1 MQYRGFN
8 IFTSVPTAID
18 HWNPEVSKMEQC
30 LGVHCEVYD
39 NYDDDMSVC
48 LDTFSL
54 AVGYEISDL
63 SSGQIEKAIRNYVD
77 EYNMFLNLGRNEA
90 LAERRSILV
99 GMLAS
104 RLGESLEPG
113 ELYELLSENVGM
125 TDEEIR
131 ACGYMSLAPYF
142 DRPAYAQT
150 IAEYMIHVGTENT
163 TTGNWHFGVDSI
175 NERFGLDLKNDEEM
189 VELIREELYKQGDIL
204 SDVDIY
210 DDDFD
215 LMFYLDYCP
224 FSDRDDPVYEP
235 QNDEEDAVSIGK
247 EKGMPNNKIKGT
259 LSGSG
264 GSVLRTCAA
273 WRRKE
278 PELEAA
284 ECKIEAVV
292 ELDNYQFI
300 SFKRHMLDNYDFIRE
315 HVDLMYRDRKGLDH
329 CLLVLGK
336 GHEEGILVDSQG
348 SSYARYSSLLPNART
363 FLQKNIQTM
372 AEELIRE
379 GTAQTD
385 NGSWVINFEEI
396 SQHFDCTVT
405 PTNGLGQMLI
415 AEMRARDDVANL
427 VIAEDSLEMTYY
439 LDHAPAS
446 ATTAER
452 ITTLFG
458 LMGCNLEDV
467 HITHN
472 EEEHDL
478 ATIVELNQ
486 DTLTEQGKIDWADV
500 LNARVLRIYDGYY
513 GTQIEV
519 SGCAASRLEEF
530 SKVLAG
536 YCTLSEYDRWIN
548 SDVSPTNRNEIGMK
562 FED

>member
-1 MQYRGFN
+1 MLYRGFQ
-8 IFTSVPTAID
+8 IVISAPTVIEKWNRNTRAI
-18 HWNPEVSKMEQC
+18 EAC
-30 LGVHCEVYD
+30 AGVNCEVYD
-39 NYDDDMSVC
+39 KYDDDMADQ
-48 LDTFSL
+48 LETFSL
-54 AVGYEISDL
+54 AVGLDVPDL
-63 SSGQIEKAIRNYVD
+63 GTEQIEKAIRDHVD
-77 EYNMFLNLGRNEA
+77 KHTVFINLGRNEA

-113 ELYELLSENVGM
+113 ELYDLLSENVGM

-131 ACGYMSLAPYF
+131 ACGYMSLAPF
-142 DRPAYAQT
+142 FNRPAYAQT

-163 TTGNWHFGVDSI
+163 TTGNWHFGFDSI
-175 NERFGLDLKNDEEM
+175 NERFGLDLKNDEDM

-235 QNDEEDAVSIGK
+235 QNDEDDAVSIGK
-247 EKGMPNNKIKGT
+247 EKGMPNNKTKGT
-259 LSGSG
+259 LSESG

-372 AEELIRE
+372 AEELIFE

-385 NGSWVINFEEI
+385 NGSWVISFEEI

-467 HITHN
+467 HLLH
-472 EEEHDL
+472 EDEEHDL

-500 LNARVLRIYDGYY
+500 LGARVLRIYDGYY
-513 GTQIEV
+513 GTQIDV
-519 SGCAASRLEEF
+519 SGCEASRLEAF
-530 SKVLAG
+530 SKMLAG
-536 YCTLSEYDRWIN
+536 DCTISEYNRWVNQDIN
-548 SDVSPTNRNEIGMK
+548 PTNRHDLEMQFK
-562 FED
+562 

>member
-1 MQYRGFN
+1 MLYRGFQ
-8 IFTSVPTAID
+8 IVISAPTVIEKWNRNTRAI
-18 HWNPEVSKMEQC
+18 EAC
-30 LGVHCEVYD
+30 AGVNCEVYD
-39 NYDDDMSVC
+39 KYDDDMAD
-48 LDTFSL
+48 LLETFSL
-54 AVGYEISDL
+54 AVGFDVPDL
-63 SSGQIEKAIRNYVD
+63 GTEQIEKAIRDHVD
-77 EYNMFLNLGRNEA
+77 KHNMFINLGRNEA

-113 ELYELLSENVGM
+113 ELYDLLSENVGM

-131 ACGYMSLAPYF
+131 ACGYMSLAPF
-142 DRPAYAQT
+142 FNRPAYAQT

-163 TTGNWHFGVDSI
+163 TTGNWHFGFDSI

-235 QNDEEDAVSIGK
+235 QNDEDDAVSIGK
-247 EKGMPNNKIKGT
+247 EKGMPNNKTKGT
-259 LSGSG
+259 LSESG

-385 NGSWVINFEEI
+385 NGSWVISFEEI

-427 VIAEDSLEMTYY
+427 IIAEDSLEMTYY

-446 ATTAER
+446 DTTAER

-467 HITHN
+467 HLLH
-472 EEEHDL
+472 EDEEHDL

-500 LNARVLRIYDGYY
+500 LGARVLRIYDGYY
-513 GTQIEV
+513 GTQIDV
-519 SGCAASRLEEF
+519 SGCEASRLEDF
-530 SKVLAG
+530 SKMLAG
-536 YCTLSEYDRWIN
+536 DCTISEYNRWVNQDIN
-548 SDVSPTNRNEIGMK
+548 PTNRHDLEMQFK
-562 FED
+562 

>member
-1 MQYRGFN
+1 MLYRGFQ
-8 IFTSVPTAID
+8 IVASGPTVIEKWSRETRSVGPYT
-18 HWNPEVSKMEQC
+18 
-30 LGVHCEVYD
+30 GVNCEVYD
-39 NYDDDMSVC
+39 KYDDDMAEQ

-54 AVGYEISDL
+54 AMGSDIPDL
-63 SSGQIEKAIRNYVD
+63 RTEHIEKAIRDYVD
-77 EYNMFLNLGRNEA
+77 KHNMYLNLGRNEA
-90 LAERRSILV
+90 LVDRRTILL
-99 GMLAS
+99 GRLAF
-104 RLGESLEPG
+104 RLGESLEDG
-113 ELYELLSENVGM
+113 ELYDLLSENVCM

-131 ACGYMSLAPYF
+131 ACGYMSLAPFF
-142 DRPAYAQT
+142 DRTAYAQI
-150 IAEYMIHVGTENT
+150 IAEFMIHRGTENT
-163 TTGNWHFGVDSI
+163 TTGNWHFGFDDLSA
-175 NERFGLDLKNDEEM
+175 RFGLDLKNDEEM
-189 VELIREELYKQGDIL
+189 VELIRQELYKQGDII
-204 SDVDIY
+204 SEVDIY

-224 FSDRDDPVYEP
+224 YSDRDEQEDI
-235 QNDEEDAVSIGK
+235 EEDAVSIGK

-259 LSGSG
+259 LSESG

-292 ELDNYQFI
+292 ELDETQFI
-300 SFKRHMLDNYDFIRE
+300 SFKRHMLDNYDFICE
-315 HVDLMYRDRKGLDH
+315 HVDLMYRDRNGLDH

-385 NGSWVINFEEI
+385 NGSWVISFEEI

-446 ATTAER
+446 DTTAER

-467 HITHN
+467 HLLH
-472 EEEHDL
+472 EDEEHDL

-500 LNARVLRIYDGYY
+500 LGARVLRIYDGYY
-513 GTQIEV
+513 GTQIDV
-519 SGCAASRLEEF
+519 SGCEASRLEAF
-530 SKVLAG
+530 SKMLAG
-536 YCTLSEYDRWIN
+536 ECTISEYNRWVNQDIN
-548 SDVSPTNRNEIGMK
+548 PTNRHDLEMQFK
-562 FED
+562 

>member
-1 MQYRGFN
+1 MLYRGFQ
-8 IFTSVPTAID
+8 IVISAPTVIEKWDRNTRTIEA
-18 HWNPEVSKMEQC
+18 C
-30 LGVHCEVYD
+30 AGVNCEVYD
-39 NYDDDMSVC
+39 KYDDDMADQ
-48 LDTFSL
+48 LETFSL
-54 AVGYEISDL
+54 AVGFDVPDL
-63 SSGQIEKAIRNYVD
+63 GTEQIEKAIRDHVD
-77 EYNMFLNLGRNEA
+77 KHNMFINLGRNEA

-104 RLGESLEPG
+104 RLGESLEPE
-113 ELYELLSENVGM
+113 ELYDLLSENVGM

-131 ACGYMSLAPYF
+131 ACGYLSLAPF
-142 DRPAYAQT
+142 FNRPAYAQT

-163 TTGNWHFGVDSI
+163 TTGNWHFGFDSI

-247 EKGMPNNKIKGT
+247 EKGMPNNKTKGT
-259 LSGSG
+259 LSESG

-385 NGSWVINFEEI
+385 NGSWVISFEEI

-467 HITHN
+467 HLLH
-472 EEEHDL
+472 EDEEHDL

-500 LNARVLRIYDGYY
+500 LGARVLRIYDGYY
-513 GTQIEV
+513 GTQIDV
-519 SGCAASRLEEF
+519 SGCEASRLEAF
-530 SKVLAG
+530 SKMLAG
-536 YCTLSEYDRWIN
+536 DCTISEYNRWVNPDIN
-548 SDVSPTNRNEIGMK
+548 PTNRHDLEMQFK
-562 FED
+562 

>member
-1 MQYRGFN
+1 MLYRGFQ
-8 IFTSVPTAID
+8 IVISAPTVIEKWNRNTRAI
-18 HWNPEVSKMEQC
+18 EAC
-30 LGVHCEVYD
+30 AGVNCEVYD
-39 NYDDDMSVC
+39 KYDEDMADQ
-48 LDTFSL
+48 LETFSL
-54 AVGYEISDL
+54 AVGFDVPDL
-63 SSGQIEKAIRNYVD
+63 GAEQIEKAIRDHVD
-77 EYNMFLNLGRNEA
+77 KHNVFINLGRNEA

-113 ELYELLSENVGM
+113 ELYDLLSENVSM

-131 ACGYMSLAPYF
+131 ACGYMSLAPF
-142 DRPAYAQT
+142 FNRPAYAQT

-163 TTGNWHFGVDSI
+163 TTGNWHFGFDSI

-235 QNDEEDAVSIGK
+235 QNDEDDAVSIGK
-247 EKGMPNNKIKGT
+247 EKGMPNNKTKGT
-259 LSGSG
+259 LSESG

-385 NGSWVINFEEI
+385 NGSWVISFEEI

-427 VIAEDSLEMTYY
+427 IIAEDSLEMTYY

-446 ATTAER
+446 DTTAER

-467 HITHN
+467 HLLH
-472 EEEHDL
+472 EDEEHDL

-500 LNARVLRIYDGYY
+500 LGARVLRIYDGYY
-513 GTQIEV
+513 GTQIDV
-519 SGCAASRLEEF
+519 SGCEASRLEAF
-530 SKVLAG
+530 SKMLAG
-536 YCTLSEYDRWIN
+536 DCTISEYNRWVNQDIN
-548 SDVSPTNRNEIGMK
+548 PTNRHDLEMQFK
-562 FED
+562 

>member
-1 MQYRGFN
+1 MLYRGFH
-8 IFTSVPTAID
+8 IVISAPTVIEKWNRNTRAIETCVGI
-18 HWNPEVSKMEQC
+18 N
-30 LGVHCEVYD
+30 CEVYD
-39 NYDDDMSVC
+39 KYDDDMADQ
-48 LDTFSL
+48 LETFSL
-54 AVGYEISDL
+54 AVGFDVPDL
-63 SSGQIEKAIRNYVD
+63 GTEQIEKAIRDHVD
-77 EYNMFLNLGRNEA
+77 KHNMFINLGRNEA

-113 ELYELLSENVGM
+113 ELYDLLSENVGM

-131 ACGYMSLAPYF
+131 ACGYISLAPF
-142 DRPAYAQT
+142 FNRPAYAQT

-163 TTGNWHFGVDSI
+163 TTGNWHFGFDSI
-175 NERFGLDLKNDEEM
+175 NERFGLDLKNDEDM

-235 QNDEEDAVSIGK
+235 QNDEDDAVSIGK
-247 EKGMPNNKIKGT
+247 EKGMPNNKTKGT
-259 LSGSG
+259 LSESG

-385 NGSWVINFEEI
+385 NGSWVISFEEI

-427 VIAEDSLEMTYY
+427 IIAKDSLEMTYY

-446 ATTAER
+446 DTTAER

-467 HITHN
+467 HLLH
-472 EEEHDL
+472 EDEEHDL

-500 LNARVLRIYDGYY
+500 LGARVLRIYDGYY
-513 GTQIEV
+513 GTQIDV
-519 SGCAASRLEEF
+519 SGCEASRLEAF
-530 SKVLAG
+530 SKMLAG
-536 YCTLSEYDRWIN
+536 DCTISEYNRWVNQDIN
-548 SDVSPTNRNEIGMK
+548 PINRHDLEMQFK
-562 FED
+562 

>member
-1 MQYRGFN
+1 MEYRGFR
-8 IFTSVPTAID
+8 IIRSVPTVID
-18 HWNPEVSKMEQC
+18 HWNPTTQKVDAC
-30 LGVHCEVYD
+30 VGYDCEVYD
-39 NYDDDMSVC
+39 VMDTDENDC
-48 LDTFSL
+48 LETFTL
-54 AVGYEISDL
+54 AVGHELDDTSV
-63 SSGQIEKAIRNYVD
+63 ENVERAIREHID
-77 EYNMFLNLGRNEA
+77 EHAMYLVLMRNEVQV
-90 LAERRSILV
+90 ERRNYLIGIL
-99 GMLAS
+99 ACK
-104 RLGESLEPG
+104 LGVNLEDD
-113 ELYELLSENVGM
+113 ELYDLLSANIGM
-125 TDEEIR
+125 TDNEIR
-131 ACGYMSLAPYF
+131 LCGLQRLAPYF
-142 DRPAYAQT
+142 DPESYAQT

-163 TTGNWHFGVDSI
+163 TTGNWHFGFDSI
-175 NERFGLDLKNDEEM
+175 NERVGLDLKNDEEM

-204 SDVDIY
+204 SDVGIY
-210 DDDFD
+210 DDNFD

-247 EKGMPNNKIKGT
+247 EKGMPNNKTKGT
-259 LSGSG
+259 LSESG

-278 PELEAA
+278 PELQAA

-385 NGSWVINFEEI
+385 NGSWVISFEEI

-405 PTNGLGQMLI
+405 PINGLGQMLI

-467 HITHN
+467 HLLHED
-472 EEEHDL
+472 EERDL

-500 LNARVLRIYDGYY
+500 LGARVLRIYDGYY
-513 GTQIEV
+513 GTQIDV
-519 SGCAASRLEEF
+519 SGCEASRLEAF
-530 SKVLAG
+530 SKMLAG
-536 YCTLSEYDRWIN
+536 DCTISEYNRWVNQDIN
-548 SDVSPTNRNEIGMK
+548 PTNRHDLEMQFK
-562 FED
+562 

>member
-1 MQYRGFN
+1 MLYRGFQ
-8 IFTSVPTAID
+8 IVISAPTVIEKWNRNTRAI
-18 HWNPEVSKMEQC
+18 EAC
-30 LGVHCEVYD
+30 AGVNCEVYD
-39 NYDDDMSVC
+39 KYDDDMAEQ
-48 LDTFSL
+48 LETFSL
-54 AVGYEISDL
+54 AVGFNVPDL
-63 SSGQIEKAIRNYVD
+63 SMEQIEKAIRDHVD
-77 EYNMFLNLGRNEA
+77 KHNMFINLGRNEA

-113 ELYELLSENVGM
+113 ELYDLLSENVGM

-131 ACGYMSLAPYF
+131 ACGYMSLAPF
-142 DRPAYAQT
+142 FNRPAYAQT

-163 TTGNWHFGVDSI
+163 TTGNWHFGFDSI

-235 QNDEEDAVSIGK
+235 QNDEDDAVSIGK
-247 EKGMPNNKIKGT
+247 EKGMPNNKTKGT
-259 LSGSG
+259 LSESG

-385 NGSWVINFEEI
+385 NGSWVISFEEI

-427 VIAEDSLEMTYY
+427 IIAEDSLEMTYY

-446 ATTAER
+446 DTTAER

-467 HITHN
+467 HLLH
-472 EEEHDL
+472 EDEEHDL

-500 LNARVLRIYDGYY
+500 LGARVLRIYDGYY
-513 GTQIEV
+513 GTQIDV
-519 SGCAASRLEEF
+519 SGCEASRLEAF
-530 SKVLAG
+530 SKMLAG
-536 YCTLSEYDRWIN
+536 DCTISEYNRWVNQDIN
-548 SDVSPTNRNEIGMK
+548 PTNRHDLEMQFK
-562 FED
+562 

>member
-1 MQYRGFN
+1 
-8 IFTSVPTAID
+8 
-18 HWNPEVSKMEQC
+18 
-30 LGVHCEVYD
+30 
-39 NYDDDMSVC
+39 
-48 LDTFSL
+48 
-54 AVGYEISDL
+54 
-63 SSGQIEKAIRNYVD
+63 
-77 EYNMFLNLGRNEA
+77 
-90 LAERRSILV
+90 
-99 GMLAS
+99 
-104 RLGESLEPG
+104 
-113 ELYELLSENVGM
+113 
-125 TDEEIR
+125 
-131 ACGYMSLAPYF
+131 
-142 DRPAYAQT
+142 
-150 IAEYMIHVGTENT
+150 
-163 TTGNWHFGVDSI
+163 
-175 NERFGLDLKNDEEM
+175 
-189 VELIREELYKQGDIL
+189 
-204 SDVDIY
+204 
-210 DDDFD
+210 
-215 LMFYLDYCP
+215 
-224 FSDRDDPVYEP
+224 
-235 QNDEEDAVSIGK
+235 
-247 EKGMPNNKIKGT
+247 MPNNKTRGT
-259 LSGSG
+259 LSKSS

-278 PELEAA
+278 PELEAS

-292 ELDNYQFI
+292 ELDDTQFI

-385 NGSWVINFEEI
+385 NGSWVISFEEI

-467 HITHN
+467 HLLH
-472 EEEHDL
+472 EDEEHDL

-500 LNARVLRIYDGYY
+500 LGARVLRIYDGYY
-513 GTQIEV
+513 GTQIDV
-519 SGCAASRLEEF
+519 SGCEASRLEAF
-530 SKVLAG
+530 SKMLAG
-536 YCTLSEYDRWIN
+536 DCTISEYNRWVNQDIN
-548 SDVSPTNRNEIGMK
+548 PTNRHDLEMQFK
-562 FED
+562 

>member
-1 MQYRGFN
+1 MLYRGFQ
-8 IFTSVPTAID
+8 IVISAPTVIEKWNRNTRAI
-18 HWNPEVSKMEQC
+18 EAC
-30 LGVHCEVYD
+30 AGVNCEVYD
-39 NYDDDMSVC
+39 KYDEDMADQ
-48 LDTFSL
+48 LETFSL
-54 AVGYEISDL
+54 TVGFDVPDL
-63 SSGQIEKAIRNYVD
+63 GAEQIEKAIRDHVD
-77 EYNMFLNLGRNEA
+77 KHNVFINLGRNEA

-113 ELYELLSENVGM
+113 ELYDLLSENVSM

-131 ACGYMSLAPYF
+131 ACGYMSLAPF
-142 DRPAYAQT
+142 FNRPAYAQT

-163 TTGNWHFGVDSI
+163 TTGNWHFGFDSI

-235 QNDEEDAVSIGK
+235 QNDEDDAVSIGK
-247 EKGMPNNKIKGT
+247 EKGMPNNKTKGT
-259 LSGSG
+259 LSESG

-385 NGSWVINFEEI
+385 NGSWVISFEEI

-427 VIAEDSLEMTYY
+427 IIAEDSLEMTYY

-446 ATTAER
+446 DTTAER

-467 HITHN
+467 HLLH
-472 EEEHDL
+472 EDEEHDL

-500 LNARVLRIYDGYY
+500 LGARVLRIYDGYY
-513 GTQIEV
+513 GTQIDV
-519 SGCAASRLEEF
+519 SGCEASRLEAF
-530 SKVLAG
+530 SKMLAG
-536 YCTLSEYDRWIN
+536 DCTISEYNRWVNQDIN
-548 SDVSPTNRNEIGMK
+548 PTNRHDLEMQFK
-562 FED
+562 

>member
-1 MQYRGFN
+1 MLYRGFQ
-8 IFTSVPTAID
+8 IVISAPTVIEKWNRNTRAI
-18 HWNPEVSKMEQC
+18 EAC
-30 LGVHCEVYD
+30 AGVNCEVYD
-39 NYDDDMSVC
+39 KYDDDMAEQ
-48 LDTFSL
+48 LETFSL
-54 AVGYEISDL
+54 AVGFNVPDL
-63 SSGQIEKAIRNYVD
+63 SMEQIEKAIRDHVD
-77 EYNMFLNLGRNEA
+77 KHNMFINLGRNEA

-113 ELYELLSENVGM
+113 ELYDLLSENVGM

-131 ACGYMSLAPYF
+131 ACGYMSLAPF
-142 DRPAYAQT
+142 FNRPAYAQT

-163 TTGNWHFGVDSI
+163 TTGNWHFGFDSI

-204 SDVDIY
+204 SDVGIY

-235 QNDEEDAVSIGK
+235 QKDEEDAVSIGK
-247 EKGMPNNKIKGT
+247 EKGMPNNKIKGS
-259 LSGSG
+259 LSESG

-278 PELEAA
+278 AELEAA

-292 ELDNYQFI
+292 ELDNYQFV
-300 SFKRHMLDNYDFIRE
+300 SFKRHMLDDYDFIRE

-329 CLLVLGK
+329 CLLVLGE

-385 NGSWVINFEEI
+385 NGSWVISFEEI

-415 AEMRARDDVANL
+415 AEMRAWDDVANL

-467 HITHN
+467 HLLH
-472 EEEHDL
+472 EDEEHDL

-500 LNARVLRIYDGYY
+500 LGARVLRIYDGYY
-513 GTQIEV
+513 GTQIDV
-519 SGCAASRLEEF
+519 SGCEASRLEAF
-530 SKVLAG
+530 SKMLAG
-536 YCTLSEYDRWIN
+536 DCTISEYNRWVNQDIN
-548 SDVSPTNRNEIGMK
+548 PTNRHDLEMQFK
-562 FED
+562 

>member
-1 MQYRGFN
+1 MLYRGFQ
-8 IFTSVPTAID
+8 IVISAPTVIEKWNRNTRAI
-18 HWNPEVSKMEQC
+18 EAC
-30 LGVHCEVYD
+30 AGVNCEVYD
-39 NYDDDMSVC
+39 KYDDDMAEQ
-48 LDTFSL
+48 LETFSL
-54 AVGYEISDL
+54 AVGFNVPDL
-63 SSGQIEKAIRNYVD
+63 SMEQIEKAIRDHVD
-77 EYNMFLNLGRNEA
+77 KHNMFINLGRNEA

-113 ELYELLSENVGM
+113 ELYDLLSENVGM

-131 ACGYMSLAPYF
+131 ACGYMSLAPF
-142 DRPAYAQT
+142 FNRPAYAQT

-163 TTGNWHFGVDSI
+163 TTGNWHFGFDSI
-175 NERFGLDLKNDEEM
+175 NERFGLDLKNDEDM

-235 QNDEEDAVSIGK
+235 QNDEDDAVSIGK
-247 EKGMPNNKIKGT
+247 EKGMPNNKTKGT
-259 LSGSG
+259 LSESG

-385 NGSWVINFEEI
+385 NGSWVISFEEI

-427 VIAEDSLEMTYY
+427 IIAEDSLEMTYY

-446 ATTAER
+446 DTTAER

-467 HITHN
+467 HLLH
-472 EEEHDL
+472 EDEEHDL

-500 LNARVLRIYDGYY
+500 LGARVLRIYDGYY
-513 GTQIEV
+513 GTQIDV
-519 SGCAASRLEEF
+519 SGCEASRLEAF
-530 SKVLAG
+530 SKMLAG
-536 YCTLSEYDRWIN
+536 DCTISEYNRWVNQDIN
-548 SDVSPTNRNEIGMK
+548 PTNRHDLEMQFK
-562 FED
+562 

>member
-1 MQYRGFN
+1 MKYRGFR
-8 IFTSVPTAID
+8 IIRSVPTIID
-18 HWNPEVSKMEQC
+18 HWNPTTQKVDVC
-30 LGVHCEVYD
+30 VGYDCEVYD
-39 NYDDDMSVC
+39 VMDTDENDC
-48 LDTFSL
+48 LETFTL
-54 AVGYEISDL
+54 AVGHELDDIS
-63 SSGQIEKAIRNYVD
+63 IENVERAIR
-77 EYNMFLNLGRNEA
+77 EYIDAHAMYLVLMRNEVQV
-90 LAERRSILV
+90 ERRDHLIGIL
-99 GMLAS
+99 ACK
-104 RLGESLEPG
+104 LGVNLEDE
-113 ELYELLSENVGM
+113 ELYDLLSANIGM
-125 TDEEIR
+125 TDNEIR
-131 ACGYMSLAPYF
+131 LCGLQRLAPFF
-142 DRPAYAQT
+142 DPESYAQT
-150 IAEYMIHVGTENT
+150 IAKYMIQHGTENT
-163 TTGNWHFGVDSI
+163 TTGNWHFGFDTI

-235 QNDEEDAVSIGK
+235 LDDEDDAISIGK
-247 EKGMPNNKIKGT
+247 EKGMLNNKIKGT
-259 LSGSG
+259 LSESG

-292 ELDNYQFI
+292 ELDETQFI

-348 SSYARYSSLLPNART
+348 SSYARYSSLLPNARI

-385 NGSWVINFEEI
+385 NGSWVISFEEI

-439 LDHAPAS
+439 LDHAPTS

-467 HITHN
+467 HLLH
-472 EEEHDL
+472 EDEEHDL

-500 LNARVLRIYDGYY
+500 LGARVLRIYDGYY
-513 GTQIEV
+513 GTQIDV
-519 SGCAASRLEEF
+519 SGCEASRLEAF
-530 SKVLAG
+530 SKMLAG
-536 YCTLSEYDRWIN
+536 DCTISEYNRWVNQDIN
-548 SDVSPTNRNEIGMK
+548 PTNRHDLEMQFK
-562 FED
+562 

>member
-1 MQYRGFN
+1 MLYRGFQ
-8 IFTSVPTAID
+8 IVVSGPTVIEKWSRETRSVGPYT
-18 HWNPEVSKMEQC
+18 
-30 LGVHCEVYD
+30 GVNCEVYD
-39 NYDDDMSVC
+39 KYDDDMAEQ

-54 AVGYEISDL
+54 AMGRDIPDL
-63 SSGQIEKAIRNYVD
+63 RTEHIEKAIRDYVD
-77 EYNMFLNLGRNEA
+77 KHNMYLNLGRNEA
-90 LAERRSILV
+90 LVDRRTILL
-99 GMLAS
+99 GRLAS
-104 RLGESLEPG
+104 RLGESLEDG
-113 ELYELLSENVGM
+113 ELYDLLSENVCM

-131 ACGYMSLAPYF
+131 ACGYMSLAPFF
-142 DRPAYAQT
+142 DRTAYAQT
-150 IAEYMIHVGTENT
+150 IAEFMIHRGTENT
-163 TTGNWHFGVDSI
+163 TTGNWHFGFDDLSA
-175 NERFGLDLKNDEEM
+175 RFGLDLKNDEEM
-189 VELIREELYKQGDIL
+189 VELIRQELYKQGDII
-204 SDVDIY
+204 SEVDIY

-224 FSDRDDPVYEP
+224 YSDRDEQEDI
-235 QNDEEDAVSIGK
+235 EEDANSIGK
-247 EKGMPNNKIKGT
+247 VKDMPSKNRTLGT
-259 LSGSG
+259 LSRSG
-264 GSVLRTCAA
+264 GSNFRTCAA

-278 PELEAA
+278 SELDAS

-292 ELDNYQFI
+292 ELSDMQFR
-300 SFKRHMLDNYDFIRE
+300 SFKHHMLEDYDFIRE

-329 CLLVLGK
+329 CLLVLGE

-385 NGSWVINFEEI
+385 NGSWVISFEEI

-467 HITHN
+467 HLLH
-472 EEEHDL
+472 EDEEHDL

-500 LNARVLRIYDGYY
+500 LGARVLRIYDGYY
-513 GTQIEV
+513 GTQIDV
-519 SGCAASRLEEF
+519 SGCEASRLEAF
-530 SKVLAG
+530 SKMLAG
-536 YCTLSEYDRWIN
+536 DCTISEYNRWVNQDIN
-548 SDVSPTNRNEIGMK
+548 PTNRHDLEMQFK
-562 FED
+562 

>member
-1 MQYRGFN
+1 MLYRGFQ
-8 IFTSVPTAID
+8 IVISAPTVIEKWNRNTRAI
-18 HWNPEVSKMEQC
+18 EAC
-30 LGVHCEVYD
+30 AGVNCEVYD
-39 NYDDDMSVC
+39 KYDDDTAEQ
-48 LDTFSL
+48 LETFSL
-54 AVGYEISDL
+54 AVGFNVPDL
-63 SSGQIEKAIRNYVD
+63 SMEQIEKAIRDHVD
-77 EYNMFLNLGRNEA
+77 KHNMFINLGRNEA

-113 ELYELLSENVGM
+113 ELYDLLSENVGM

-131 ACGYMSLAPYF
+131 ACGYMSLAPF
-142 DRPAYAQT
+142 FNRPTYAQT

-163 TTGNWHFGVDSI
+163 TTGNWHFGFDSI
-175 NERFGLDLKNDEEM
+175 NERFGLDLKNDEDM

-235 QNDEEDAVSIGK
+235 QNDEDDAVSIGK
-247 EKGMPNNKIKGT
+247 EKGMPNNKTKGT
-259 LSGSG
+259 LSESG

-385 NGSWVINFEEI
+385 NGSWVISFEEI

-427 VIAEDSLEMTYY
+427 IIAEDSLEMTYY

-446 ATTAER
+446 DTTAER

-467 HITHN
+467 HLLH
-472 EEEHDL
+472 EDEEHDL

-500 LNARVLRIYDGYY
+500 LGARVLRIYDGYY
-513 GTQIEV
+513 GTQIDV
-519 SGCAASRLEEF
+519 SGCEASRLEAF
-530 SKVLAG
+530 SKMLAG
-536 YCTLSEYDRWIN
+536 DCTISEYNRWVNQDIN
-548 SDVSPTNRNEIGMK
+548 PTNRHDLEMQFK
-562 FED
+562 

>member
-1 MQYRGFN
+1 MLYRGFQ
-8 IFTSVPTAID
+8 IVISAPTVIEKWNRNTRAI
-18 HWNPEVSKMEQC
+18 EAC
-30 LGVHCEVYD
+30 AGVNCEVYD
-39 NYDDDMSVC
+39 KYDDDMADQ
-48 LDTFSL
+48 LETFSL
-54 AVGYEISDL
+54 AVGFDVPDL
-63 SSGQIEKAIRNYVD
+63 GTEQIEKAIRDHVD
-77 EYNMFLNLGRNEA
+77 KHNVFINLGRNEA

-113 ELYELLSENVGM
+113 ELYDLLSENVGM

-131 ACGYMSLAPYF
+131 ACGYMSLAPF
-142 DRPAYAQT
+142 FNRPAYAQT

-163 TTGNWHFGVDSI
+163 TTGNWHFGFDSI
-175 NERFGLDLKNDEEM
+175 NERFGLDLKNDEDM

-235 QNDEEDAVSIGK
+235 KNDEDDAVSIGK
-247 EKGMPNNKIKGT
+247 EKGMPNNKTKGT
-259 LSGSG
+259 LSESG

-385 NGSWVINFEEI
+385 NGSWVISFEEI

-427 VIAEDSLEMTYY
+427 IIAEDSLEMTYY

-446 ATTAER
+446 DTTAER

-467 HITHN
+467 HLLH
-472 EEEHDL
+472 EDEEHDL

-500 LNARVLRIYDGYY
+500 LGARVLRIYDGYY
-513 GTQIEV
+513 GTQIDV
-519 SGCAASRLEEF
+519 SGCEASRLEAF
-530 SKVLAG
+530 SKMLAG
-536 YCTLSEYDRWIN
+536 DCTISEYNRWVNQDIN
-548 SDVSPTNRNEIGMK
+548 PTNRHDLEMQFK
-562 FED
+562 

>member
-1 MQYRGFN
+1 MLYRGFQ
-8 IFTSVPTAID
+8 IVISAPTVIEKWNRNTRAI
-18 HWNPEVSKMEQC
+18 EAC
-30 LGVHCEVYD
+30 AGVNCEVYD
-39 NYDDDMSVC
+39 KYDDDMADQ
-48 LDTFSL
+48 LETFSL
-54 AVGYEISDL
+54 AVGFDVPDL
-63 SSGQIEKAIRNYVD
+63 GTEQIEKAIRDHVD
-77 EYNMFLNLGRNEA
+77 KHNMFINLGRNEA
-90 LAERRSILV
+90 LAERRRILV

-113 ELYELLSENVGM
+113 ELYDLLSENVSM

-131 ACGYMSLAPYF
+131 ACGYMSLAPF
-142 DRPAYAQT
+142 FNRPAYAQT

-163 TTGNWHFGVDSI
+163 TTGNWHFGFDSI

-204 SDVDIY
+204 SDLDIY

-235 QNDEEDAVSIGK
+235 QNDEDDAVSIGK
-247 EKGMPNNKIKGT
+247 EKGMPNNKTKGT
-259 LSGSG
+259 LSESG

-385 NGSWVINFEEI
+385 NGSWVLSFEEI

-467 HITHN
+467 HLLH
-472 EEEHDL
+472 EDEEHDL

-500 LNARVLRIYDGYY
+500 LGARVLRIYDGYY
-513 GTQIEV
+513 GTQIDV
-519 SGCAASRLEEF
+519 SGCEASRLEAF
-530 SKVLAG
+530 SKMLAG
-536 YCTLSEYDRWIN
+536 DCTISEYNRWVNQDIN
-548 SDVSPTNRNEIGMK
+548 PTNRHDLEMQFK
-562 FED
+562 